1 MCIEGVR
8 LIQDFTLNLNLE
20 QLQTS
25 LSKFVNDKGRLKS
38 NQGGYQSNLLEPEDM
53 PSQLKKE
60 IDLKVHNP
68 ASKLLG
74 WWVNV
79 NGYGNTNACHDHY
92 DRTPP
97 AGPVGISGV
106 FYISVPEKNMGD
118 ILFQGTMLRSH
129 PTLYDPPLRYDPK
142 PNRLLIFPSDCC
154 QSGESNQSNKKRM
167 SLAFNYT

>member
-1 MCIEGVR
+1 
-8 LIQDFTLNLNLE
+8 
-20 QLQTS
+20 
-25 LSKFVNDKGRLKS
+25 
-38 NQGGYQSNLLEPEDM
+38 M

-106 FYISVPEKNMGD
+106 FYISIPKPGMGNITFYND
-118 ILFQGTMLRSH
+118 APPYMKELHSKSMSIEPKENTLILF
-129 PTLYDPPLRYDPK
+129 
-142 PNRLLIFPSDCC
+142 PSWLEHSVS
-154 QSGESNQSNKKRM
+154 QSKSDEPRISM
-167 SLAFNYT
+167 SFNYLSKTVTPDDKIADLKSGIRRLS

>member
-68 ASKLLG
+68 ASK
-74 WWVNV
+74 
-79 NGYGNTNACHDHY
+79 
-92 DRTPP
+92 
-97 AGPVGISGV
+97 
-106 FYISVPEKNMGD
+106 
-118 ILFQGTMLRSH
+118 
-129 PTLYDPPLRYDPK
+129 
-142 PNRLLIFPSDCC
+142 
-154 QSGESNQSNKKRM
+154 
-167 SLAFNYT
+167 